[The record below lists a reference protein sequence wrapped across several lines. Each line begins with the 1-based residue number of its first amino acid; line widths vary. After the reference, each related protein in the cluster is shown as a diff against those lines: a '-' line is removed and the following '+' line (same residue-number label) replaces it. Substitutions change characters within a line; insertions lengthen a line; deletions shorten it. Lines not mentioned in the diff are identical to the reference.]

1 MEQPDDVPLNIFRE
15 WSLDMSIRIKI
26 VLFFLTV
33 VIFSVAGLFILF
45 LNQQEMH
52 SKYVWELKND
62 ILHQIES
69 NAEKVNTY
77 FSYSEK
83 ITLDLASS
91 GEQFLRVNKKYNV
104 SEEEVQNFLVTLVGR
119 HPFISG
125 GGIWFEPYAV

>member
-1 MEQPDDVPLNIFRE
+1 
-15 WSLDMSIRIKI
+15 MSIRIKI

-33 VIFSVAGLFILF
+33 VISSVAGLFILF

-104 SEEEVQNFLVTLVGR
+104 SEEEVQNFYRKQLFFLYLR
-119 HPFISG
+119 YH
-125 GGIWFEPYAV
+125 